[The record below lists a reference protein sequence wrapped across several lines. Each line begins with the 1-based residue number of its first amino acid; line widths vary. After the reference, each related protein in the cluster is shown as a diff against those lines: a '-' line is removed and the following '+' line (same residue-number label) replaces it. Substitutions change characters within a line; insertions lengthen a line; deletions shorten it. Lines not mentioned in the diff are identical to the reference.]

1 MGAWWNG
8 LTYLNQIFYGAAAFF
23 SVFFVWQLIAAL
35 TGLSGDEGDADA
47 ADAVDDATYDDF
59 EGGAEADALETTVSF
74 QILSIR
80 SILTFFTLFC
90 WGCALYLNQKTP
102 IGTALI
108 YSIIWGLAG
117 MFSIAFIFYGL
128 RRLTETGTMD
138 LNTSIGKAGN
148 VYLNIPAGGSG
159 EIRVTVSGVLS
170 HVKARA
176 KGGKELKSGTPIK
189 VIKRLNNT
197 TVEVEPVE

>member
-1 MGAWWNG
+1 MGAWWNE
-8 LTYLNQIFYGAAAFF
+8 LTYLNQIFYGAAVFF

-35 TGLSGDEGDADA
+35 MGLSGDEGGADA
-47 ADAVDDATYDDF
+47 GEAVEDATYDDF
-59 EGGAEADALETTVSF
+59 EGGAEADALETSVSF

-90 WGCALYLNQKTP
+90 WGCALYLNRNMP
-102 IGTALI
+102 VGTALT
-108 YSIIWGLAG
+108 YSTIWGLAG

-128 RRLTETGTMD
+128 RRLTETGTKD
-138 LNTSIGKAGN
+138 LNTSIGKAGT
-148 VYLNIPAGGSG
+148 VYLNIPADGSG

-176 KGGKELKSGTPIK
+176 RGGKELKSGTPIR
-189 VIKRLNNT
+189 VIRRLNNT